1 MAPRVSLPSHKNTN
15 RCLVRKNLNILGQ
28 SGHAPLS
35 SLRFG
40 RRTAY
45 LPLRPSPHQTAR
57 PDAPIEAA
65 MRADAMLE
73 RGDLDG
79 YAVWKRIL
87 RAVRELLAAFILEG
101 NFHLRAVDLDTSVL
115 DMHIEIHDLGDPQVP

>member
-1 MAPRVSLPSHKNTN
+1 MRLRPTSRINISSRSPKNSFYTAW
-15 RCLVRKNLNILGQ
+15 V
-28 SGHAPLS
+28 
-35 SLRFG
+35 RFG
-40 RRTAY
+40 LYRHRTGTSVPGGKAD
-45 LPLRPSPHQTAR
+45 LIGSN
-57 PDAPIEAA
+57 PDIA
-65 MRADAMLE
+65 MQADAMLE
-73 RGDLDG
+73 KGDLDG